1 VERGRLWAI
10 VALFIAA
17 AVFWGAYEQ
26 AGSSLNLFAE
36 RDTNR
41 EVASMGEFPAGWFQ
55 QVPAFFVILLAP
67 LFAWLWVRM
76 GTRQPSSPA
85 KFSLG
90 LVFVGLG
97 FVVMVGASLAA
108 AGGARVTPMWLVLTY
123 FLHVVGEMCLSPVG
137 LSTVTKLAPARATSL
152 MMGVWFLAAAV
163 GNYLGG
169 RAASLYETLELPTLF
184 SIVAAVPIAAGILL
198 ALLVPQI
205 RKLMGGVH

>member
-1 VERGRLWAI
+1 MIDVDLLITNIGQLVTVGGTNAPRTGRALRSLGIVED
-10 VALFIAA
+10 A
-17 AVFWGAYEQ
+17 AV
-26 AGSSLNLFAE
+26 AGK
-36 RDTNR
+36 
-41 EVASMGEFPAGWFQ
+41 GG
-55 QVPAFFVILLAP
+55 VIL
-67 LFAWLWVRM
+67 
-76 GTRQPSSPA
+76 
-85 KFSLG
+85 
-90 LVFVGLG
+90 
-97 FVVMVGASLAA
+97 AA
-108 AGGARVTPMWLVLTY
+108 GRRDEIERSVSAVPDGVIDAGGATVTPMWLVLTY

-184 SIVAAVPIAAGILL
+184 GIVAAVPIAAGILL